1 MVFCLA
7 INNGFVTFDGEE
19 CQQRTGPSKGER
31 GDGLPRLW
39 SQQLRLKTLAFLM
52 PRLGLRN
59 GRADLEGKTH
69 GENAPRNIKVEGVLG
84 GLSLQFQDV
93 YTEKAGICAV
103 LVYVY
108 GHD

>member
-19 CQQRTGPSKGER
+19 CQQRTSPIKGET

-59 GRADLEGKTH
+59 GRADLEGKTPGKMH
-69 GENAPRNIKVEGVLG
+69 QGTSKWKESWVV
-84 GLSLQFQDV
+84 
-93 YTEKAGICAV
+93 
-103 LVYVY
+103 
-108 GHD
+108 